1 MIINLTAT
9 SEKWILNRRNNT
21 IAYRTVTVISYGF
34 DSLLTY
40 LCIHSR
46 VWRTD
51 SDQLLVSS
59 ILRASRY
66 SGRLELRQVRRLAVR
81 SPGG

>member
-1 MIINLTAT
+1 MWKKSN
-9 SEKWILNRRNNT
+9 EKLLASQRQNIS
-21 IAYRTVTVISYGF
+21 ASSVTVISYGF

-46 VWRTD
+46 VWMTD

-59 ILRASRY
+59 VLRASRY
-66 SGRLELRQVRRLAVR
+66 IFWSPRTQASQATGGAVA
-81 SPGG
+81 